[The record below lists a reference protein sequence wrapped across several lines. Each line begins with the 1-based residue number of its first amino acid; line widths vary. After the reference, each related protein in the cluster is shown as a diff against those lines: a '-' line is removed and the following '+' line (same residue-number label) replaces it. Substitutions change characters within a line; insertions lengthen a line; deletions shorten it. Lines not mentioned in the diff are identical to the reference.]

1 MKKIYYLYLIFL
13 TVFTV
18 SGQVGINTPTP
29 QATLQVEG
37 KPTITTELDGI
48 IPPRLTGNQLQ
59 AKTYTTLQNGALVY
73 VTSAT
78 TTNQYSPE

>member
-1 MKKIYYLYLIFL
+1 MKKIYYWSFMLL

-18 SGQVGINTPTP
+18 SGQVGINTTTP

-37 KPTITTELDGI
+37 KPSISSELDGI

-59 AKTYTTLQNGALVY
+59 AKKLY
-73 VTSAT
+73 
-78 TTNQYSPE
+78 